1 MLALLRLN
9 QVYLGLVAAVLSIG
23 LGAGLNA
30 LSDGLPTPDAI
41 FSTHDPAEVALGQLL
56 FYDPVLS
63 GGRSVSC
70 ASCHHPRFGTSDGV
84 SLGLGD
90 GGNGLG
96 AARKADPD
104 NMPEH
109 RVPRNATALFNLG
122 AAEFT
127 RMFHDGRLESDDTRP
142 SGLRTP
148 IEDEMVMGF
157 DSALAAQA
165 MFPVLSPDEMAG
177 HYSEN
182 DVAQAVRRG
191 QLTGT
196 GGAWDIIALRVST
209 IAEYRRRFDTFLGAD
224 KPIDFTAI
232 ANAIAAFIS
241 FEWRAD
247 DSPFDRYLRNGQPLS
262 DPAMAGMALF
272 YGEAGCSSCHAGQFQ
287 TDHDFHAIA
296 MPQIGPGKA
305 ARFEAHNRDTG
316 RMRVTGDPDDAYRFR
331 TPSLRNITA
340 TAPYGHAG
348 AYATLEAV
356 IHHHLDPVNA
366 LYAYDPGQTILPNLP
381 DSPDLAILSDPKE
394 VAAIAAANELVPQK
408 LTNTQVAQIVA
419 FLDALSD
426 PVSLSGR
433 LGIPRSVP
441 SGLPVDQ

>member
-1 MLALLRLN
+1 MAQSKWMHRFLRL
-9 QVYLGLVAAVLSIG
+9 VAVVLIG
-23 LGAGLNA
+23 LGANRNA
-30 LSDGLPTPDAI
+30 LADGLPTADAI
-41 FSTHDPAEVALGQLL
+41 FSAHDAAEIELGQLL

-63 GGRSVSC
+63 GSRGVSC
-70 ASCHHPRFGTSDGV
+70 ATCHHPRFGTADGV

-90 GGNGLG
+90 GGKGLG
-96 AARKADPD
+96 MARTADPD

-122 AAEFT
+122 ATEFT
-127 RMFHDGRLESDDTRP
+127 RMFHDGRLEADDTRP

-148 IEDEMVMGF
+148 IEDEMVAGF

-182 DVAQAVRRG
+182 DVAKAVRRG
-191 QLTGT
+191 QLTGK
-196 GGAWDIIALRVST
+196 GGAWEIIALRVSA
-209 IAEYRRRFDTFLGAD
+209 IAEYRRRFDEVLGAGE
-224 KPIDFTAI
+224 PIEFTAI
-232 ANAIAAFIS
+232 ANAIAAFIA

-247 DSPFDRYLRNGQPLS
+247 DSPFDRYLRDGQSLS
-262 DPAMAGMALF
+262 DPAMAGMTLF
-272 YGEAGCSSCHAGQFQ
+272 FGEAGCSTCHAGQFQ

-305 ARFEAHNRDTG
+305 ARFETHFRDTG
-316 RMRVTGDPDDAYRFR
+316 RMRVTGDAADAYRFR

-348 AYATLEAV
+348 TYANLEAV
-356 IHHHLDPVNA
+356 IRHHLDPVGA
-366 LYAYDPGQTILPNLP
+366 LNAYDPSQAILPELP
-381 DSPDLAILSDPKE
+381 DSPDLEILSDPQE
-394 VAAIAAANELVPQK
+394 MAAIAGANELLPQD
-408 LTNTQVAQIVA
+408 LSDNQVAQIIA
-419 FLDALSD
+419 FLHALSD

-433 LGIPRSVP
+433 LGIPERVP